1 MSGDTPICRLCGDT
15 RAHAL
20 GAIPDSDY
28 FAGRVLSEPIGGG
41 RLWRCQACHSMF
53 RHPVMEA
60 AHYLRLYEGG
70 AATAWSGG
78 EHRLDC
84 QLIRSILTARV
95 DVRCVLDVGCGGGDF
110 LASLPHRIQKFGVE
124 PAAAAADQAAARG
137 ISVLAPTLDGLALEA
152 RFDAVTMIDVI
163 EHLPSPSILLSQGY
177 SQVAPG
183 GILVISTGDPRN
195 RIWRSVFRSRFWYC
209 GFPEHLS
216 FPSLG
221 FFQRWCEDNPGASV
235 SRRVTR
241 YQRLNFWRA
250 ALACLMQ
257 LAYFASP
264 SAFDLLGRLCLRK
277 RESQGLRRQHFV
289 PGVPGLFKDH
299 QIVTIERARQT

>member
-1 MSGDTPICRLCGDT
+1 MPGDTPICRLCGDT
-15 RAHAL
+15 RVHAL

-28 FAGRVLSEPIGGG
+28 FAGRVLNEPIGGG

-53 RHPVMEA
+53 RHPIMEA
-60 AHYLRLYEGG
+60 ARYLHLYEGG

-84 QLIRSILTARV
+84 QLIRSILTARS
-95 DVRCVLDVGCGGGDF
+95 DLRCVLDVGCGGGDF
-110 LASLPHRIQKFGVE
+110 LACMPDRIQKFGVE

-137 ISVLAPTLDGLALEA
+137 ISVLAPTLDALAPEA

-163 EHLPSPSILLSQGY
+163 EHLPNPGALLSEAY
-177 SQVAPG
+177 SHVAPG
-183 GILVISTGDPRN
+183 GILVISTGDPLS

-221 FFQRWCEDNPGASV
+221 FFQRWCESNPGASV
-235 SRRVTR
+235 SQCVTR
-241 YQRLNFWRA
+241 YQRLDIWRA

-257 LAYFASP
+257 IAYCASP
-264 SAFDLLGRLCLRK
+264 GAFDVLGRLCPRN
-277 RESQGLRRQHFV
+277 SQPQGLRRQHFV
-289 PGVPGLFKDH
+289 PGIPGLFKDH
-299 QIVTIERARQT
+299 QIVTLDRPRPT